1 MSFYRLCELSNQEC
15 HRKQNKAACCF
26 AGLFW
31 CRSCGPFFVGQCNW
45 GCHEATHVGWLGD
58 RQSRP
63 SGNDPLRTLAP
74 IVQKAPMDW
83 LSRVLVDARRGWP
96 AYAVVLLLLAA
107 MVALSIRATNFA
119 RAEGKPTTAI
129 ITSIASL
136 PLGKTYP
143 PRGVRVVASTESGLI
158 GFTHVLPGRVA
169 GCRVGDAISATEV
182 DGSLRLEPW
191 SCERPLAIP
200 Q

>member
-1 MSFYRLCELSNQEC
+1 M
-15 HRKQNKAACCF
+15 
-26 AGLFW
+26 LFGW
-31 CRSCGPFFVGQCNW
+31 DFRCRSCGPFSTGS
-45 GCHEATHVGWLGD
+45 A
-58 RQSRP
+58 
-63 SGNDPLRTLAP
+63 SGNATKQRMSAGLGIDKAVRQETTPLRTLAP

-143 PRGVRVVASTESGLI
+143 PRGVRVVATTESGLV
-158 GFTHVLPGRVA
+158 GFTHVLPDRVA

-191 SCERPLAIP
+191 SCESPLATL

>member
-1 MSFYRLCELSNQEC
+1 
-15 HRKQNKAACCF
+15 
-26 AGLFW
+26 
-31 CRSCGPFFVGQCNW
+31 
-45 GCHEATHVGWLGD
+45 
-58 RQSRP
+58 
-63 SGNDPLRTLAP
+63 
-74 IVQKAPMDW
+74 MDW
-83 LSRVLVDARRGWP
+83 LARVLVDARRGWP

-143 PRGVRVVASTESGLI
+143 PRGVRVVATTESGLV
-158 GFTHVLPGRVA
+158 GFTHVLPDRVA
-169 GCRVGDAISATEV
+169 GCRVGDTISATEV

-191 SCERPLAIP
+191 SCERPLATLQRAFRKTIRGIREQTADYRSLYARRDKP
-200 Q
+200 QTTDCGRLSKLVEFLKEEDLGNKSAGLY